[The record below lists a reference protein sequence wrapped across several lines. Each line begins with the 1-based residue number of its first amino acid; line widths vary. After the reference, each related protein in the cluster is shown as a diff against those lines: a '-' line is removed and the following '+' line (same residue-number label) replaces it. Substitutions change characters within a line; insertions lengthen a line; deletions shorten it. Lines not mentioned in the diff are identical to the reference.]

1 MAQADEPA
9 TWFARRTYAS
19 SDFSTEGLTA
29 LKRAAGTRVSVIL
42 PSRNVVSTIAGVV
55 NAVRTLS
62 GTLVDEIVVI
72 DAGSTDGT
80 AAAGRAAGANVYSER
95 DVQSCLGGGLGKGD
109 GMWRSL
115 AVSSGDL
122 VAFMDTDIRN
132 PGPHYIW
139 SVIGPL
145 LLDSRLQLVKGFYRR
160 PIEIDGVRFPTGGGR
175 VTELCARPLL
185 NAFWP
190 ELSGL
195 IQPLSGEF
203 AARRTLLESLPFST
217 GYGVEI
223 GLLIDTYL
231 ASGLDA
237 IAQVD
242 LGERV
247 HANQPLDA
255 LSRMAFEVSQAAM
268 RRLARQHRVQLSAGE
283 LRRYVQFRQG
293 GDGQTRMAEQSVNI
307 LERPPLRDFD
317 PACST

>member
-1 MAQADEPA
+1 MQADDPTA
-9 TWFARRTYAS
+9 WFARRTYAP
-19 SDFSTEGLTA
+19 SDLSIEELTA

-42 PSRNVVSTIAGVV
+42 PSRNVVATIAGVV

-72 DAGSTDGT
+72 DADSNDGT
-80 AAAGRAAGANVYSER
+80 AAAARAAGADVYNER
-95 DVQSCLGGGLGKGD
+95 DVQPHLGDGLGKGD

-132 PGPHYIW
+132 PGSHYIW

-145 LLDSRLQLVKGFYRR
+145 LLDPRLQLVKGFYRR
-160 PIEIDGVRFPTGGGR
+160 PIEIEGVLFPTGGGR

-190 ELSGL
+190 ALSGL

-203 AARRTLLESLPFST
+203 AARRTLLESLPFCT

-231 ASGLDA
+231 ATGLDA

-255 LSRMAFEVSQAAM
+255 LSRMAFEVSQSAM
-268 RRLARQHRVQLSAGE
+268 RRLARQQRIESSAGE
-283 LRRYVQFRQG
+283 LGDYVQFRQG
-293 GDGQTRMAEQSVNI
+293 DDGQTRVAEQSVNI
-307 LERPPLRDFD
+307 LERPPLRDLD
-317 PACST
+317 PVRST